1 MNKYQKAEQHF
12 VDRRIEMVRQKG
24 RNEVIPVRLVD
35 DIQEAATMADLLA
48 VMSQNTLLRTLPR
61 DELFTL
67 LQNSN
72 VIDVDAEH
80 ELTKQ
85 GTPVTYVL
93 FIWKGRAKAVL
104 NGRNHKETW
113 AVVNILG
120 PGSDIGL
127 LSAIDYGPHSATVV
141 SLEKLQ
147 VIAIPVEVMHLILE
161 RHPGWYRDIAIIA
174 LQRLRNMG
182 IWIDNLL

>member
-1 MNKYQKAEQHF
+1 
-12 VDRRIEMVRQKG
+12 MVLQKG
-24 RNEVIPVRLVD
+24 RYEVIPVRLAD
-35 DIQEAATMADLLA
+35 DVQEAATMVDLLS
-48 VMSQNTLLRTLPR
+48 VMSLNTLLRTLPR
-61 DELFTL
+61 DELFSL
-67 LQNSN
+67 VQNSH
-72 VIDVDAEH
+72 VVEVDADR

-85 GTPVTYVL
+85 GTPVTEVL

-104 NGRNHKETW
+104 NGRYHKETW
-113 AVVNILG
+113 AVVNMLG

-127 LSAIDYGPHSATVV
+127 LSALDYGPHSATVV

-147 VIAIPVEVMHLILE
+147 VIAVPIELMHITLE
-161 RHPGWYRDIAIIA
+161 RHPGWYRDIAVIT